1 MTYSENETIN
11 PYELSDNVR
20 GEINEFNSYNI
31 LQIMN
36 DKNIDSIFLKNF
48 QNEFIINPQNSENEE
63 KDEKN
68 IYFIQK
74 LEDIKGKKEEK
85 KDSIPSLYYFE
96 DILSQNPNKDTDK
109 KKLKGLFDEIDF
121 VEKIQKVKTQ
131 IQFLEKKRKMPDY
144 DNEYDF
150 NLKELIEK
158 KSKNIS
164 NNIDDKIIQKKR
176 GRTPSNPKNTKT
188 HDKMKPDNIIKKL
201 KGKIFEYA
209 ILFLNK
215 ILNRTNDND
224 KLLNL
229 NYKKYINRLNR
240 EEDLKYINMKL
251 KDLFSNK
258 ISKKYSTKPVD
269 FNKKLIKKILN
280 KNSDETIKFAFNITL
295 RDWLDLFTL
304 KKRVEEL
311 LKESDKN
318 IDCEKIKKS
327 IYPVDAF
334 INEIKHKNGKEYLT
348 PFIFLLYNYERW
360 FYIKRGRKISKKKQ
374 RKENKK

>member
-1 MTYSENETIN
+1 M
-11 PYELSDNVR
+11 
-20 GEINEFNSYNI
+20 
-31 LQIMN
+31 QIIN
-36 DKNIDSIFLKNF
+36 DKNIDSIIPNIF

-74 LEDIKGKKEEK
+74 LEDIKVKKEEK
-85 KDSIPSLYYFE
+85 EDSIPSLYYFE

-109 KKLKGLFDEIDF
+109 KKLKDLFDGIDF
-121 VEKIQKVKTQ
+121 VEKIQKVKDH

-215 ILNRTNDND
+215 ILNKTNDND

-229 NYKKYINRLNR
+229 NYQKYINRLNR

-318 IDCEKIKKS
+318 IDCEEIKKS